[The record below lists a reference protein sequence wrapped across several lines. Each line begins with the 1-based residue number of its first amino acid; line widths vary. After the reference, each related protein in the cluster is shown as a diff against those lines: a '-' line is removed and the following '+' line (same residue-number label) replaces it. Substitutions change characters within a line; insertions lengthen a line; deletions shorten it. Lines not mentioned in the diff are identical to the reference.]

1 MPCVRLRWPAAATP
15 AAQAGAIHGWYRIED
30 ESACSIAGR
39 AGLLQPNSSVALL
52 AHQRAVAACERASE
66 REMRPRANQRN
77 RGQVTLS
84 SASQLG
90 SAEAAVRELSAKLG
104 YDLL

>member
-1 MPCVRLRWPAAATP
+1 MNVRCFHPETP
-15 AAQAGAIHGWYRIED
+15 NSCKCTTKVDQ
-30 ESACSIAGR
+30 GR

-52 AHQRAVAACERASE
+52 AHQRAVAACEGASE

-84 SASQLG
+84 SASQLR
-90 SAEAAVRELSAKLG
+90 SAEAAVRELSARLG
-104 YDLL
+104 YDLLEG